1 MRTGKGEA
9 FPAAEL
15 RSLDLL
21 TGIRLAIGINW
32 IVPIGALGYQ
42 LDGFARWLHA
52 RWTHG

>member
-1 MRTGKGEA
+1 MRAGKGEA

-32 IVPIGALGYQ
+32 IVLIGALGYQ

-52 RWTHG
+52 QWTHG

>member
-9 FPAAEL
+9 FPVAEL

-21 TGIRLAIGINW
+21 TCIRLAIGINW
-32 IVPIGALGYQ
+32 IVPIGALGH
-42 LDGFARWLHA
+42 LFDGLARWLHA

>member
-1 MRTGKGEA
+1 MLRVIL
-9 FPAAEL
+9 PSIAAH
-15 RSLDLL
+15 LL